1 MWLPLWLVLP
11 ALLSATG
18 WQAWPALE
26 AALGSV
32 QATKEIVIKRL
43 LPLPCTTLLHYPS
56 LPWDAARS
64 RVAAH
69 CPTVNN
75 ALGSLVSGGVATS
88 REERLTPGICRKKI
102 FFGKSSEIW
111 KAQMAK
117 ESRGC
122 LRVLWSIWPDV
133 DLLLL
138 PVLLK
143 FNVPP
148 IGQEWRNG
156 GQGMEIWS
164 QIIIGEILGSQKIH
178 FENMFSES

>member
-56 LPWDAARS
+56 LPWDASRS

-75 ALGSLVSGGVATS
+75 ALGSLVSGGVVAA
-88 REERLTPGICRKKI
+88 REARSAILAKNTLSLTQKKFRPGNLQRLGNPRWIERIKI
-102 FFGKSSEIW
+102 LSWVFCFRRMLIGCSSL
-111 KAQMAK
+111 
-117 ESRGC
+117 SC
-122 LRVLWSIWPDV
+122 
-133 DLLLL
+133 
-138 PVLLK
+138 
-143 FNVPP
+143 
-148 IGQEWRNG
+148 
-156 GQGMEIWS
+156 
-164 QIIIGEILGSQKIH
+164 
-178 FENMFSES
+178 